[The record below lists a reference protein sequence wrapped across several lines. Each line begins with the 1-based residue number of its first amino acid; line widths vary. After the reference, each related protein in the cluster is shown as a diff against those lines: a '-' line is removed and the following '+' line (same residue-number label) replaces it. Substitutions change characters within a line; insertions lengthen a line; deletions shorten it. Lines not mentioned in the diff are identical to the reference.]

1 MAESLNKI
9 LDEIGEDL
17 LAQISDLHALPTN
30 AYNIRKDGEA
40 LVRNQGANID
50 IVAQSDGKPGIE
62 IHVKAGAKNEMCH
75 IPVIMTK
82 TGMTD
87 LVYNDFFIGDDA
99 DVLIVAGCGIH
110 NSGNEKSQHDGVHT
124 FHIGKNAHVK
134 YIEKHYGEKGADAT
148 GECVLNPVTKVY
160 MDEGSSCEMEMIQ
173 LRGVDSTLRETQA
186 FLQSN
191 AKLVIEERLLTH
203 GAQHAQSNIELT
215 MDGDDA
221 SVQVISRSVAQDD
234 SIQVFQPLVTGNAKC
249 RGHVQCD
256 AILMGNAHVKSVP
269 AIEAASP
276 DAQLFH
282 EAAIGKISGE
292 QLIKLMTL
300 GLSEQEA
307 EQQILDDFLS

>member
-1 MAESLNKI
+1 MNKI
-9 LDEIGEDL
+9 MSEIDEEL
-17 LAQISDLHALPTN
+17 LAKIADLHALPTN

-50 IVAQSDGKPGIE
+50 IIAQSDGKPGIE
-62 IHVKAGAKNEMCH
+62 IHVKAGAKKEVCH

-87 LVYNDFFIGDDA
+87 VVYNDFFIGDDA
-99 DVLIVAGCGIH
+99 DVTIVAGCGIH
-110 NSGNEKSQHDGVHT
+110 NNGNQKSQHDGIHT

-134 YIEKHYGEKGADAT
+134 YIEKHYGEKSADAT
-148 GECVLNPVTKVY
+148 GECILNPVTRVY
-160 MDEGSSCEMEMIQ
+160 MDQGSSCEMEMIQ
-173 LRGVDSTLRETQA
+173 LRGVDSTVRETEA
-186 FLQSN
+186 VLDAD

-203 GAQHAQSNIELT
+203 GKQHAESDIKLVMN
-215 MDGDDA
+215 GDNA
-221 SVQVISRSVAQDD
+221 SVRVISRSVAQDE
-234 SIQVFQPLVTGNAKC
+234 SVQVFQPLVTGNAAC

-256 AILMGNAHVKSVP
+256 AILMGNARVKSVP

-292 QLIKLMTL
+292 QLVKLMTL
-300 GLSEQEA
+300 GLDEEEA
-307 EQQILDDFLS
+307 EKQILDDFLS